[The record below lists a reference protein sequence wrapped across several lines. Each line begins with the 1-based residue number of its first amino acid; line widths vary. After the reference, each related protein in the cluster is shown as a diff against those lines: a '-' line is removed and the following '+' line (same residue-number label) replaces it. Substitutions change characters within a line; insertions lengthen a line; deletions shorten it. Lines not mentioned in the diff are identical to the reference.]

1 MPRSTI
7 QNVKRTVI
15 GIGIAALII
24 AVAILAYMVWKERV
38 ASAERERDLLAQVIE
53 LQGQVDL
60 GEGVILTQAVRTSSL
75 EKTLSSLLDKNSS
88 LQGHINSLIEDPVVV
103 VRVET
108 RFRDRIV
115 YRNTPE
121 DQHEGDVVGVDT
133 GDDTNH
139 VVDFDMTRHGF
150 RVQGRTE
157 SLGPRVHLELEQVEP
172 FQLDAVLTRERRN
185 GRWNLFVEDISQQL
199 DVTVSNFTVDD
210 SFASKRFWERIS
222 VGAGV
227 NSLGSVSMHAGF
239 DIRDRT
245 TIWAGPV
252 WGAGEWGVGI
262 GFTYRPFIRTRD

>member
-7 QNVKRTVI
+7 QNVKRTVTRV
-15 GIGIAALII
+15 GIAALII

-60 GEGVILTQAVRTSSL
+60 GEGVILTQAVRTSNL

-88 LQGHINSLIEDPVVV
+88 LQEHINNLIEDPVVV

-121 DQHEGDVVGVDT
+121 DQQAGDIVDVDT
-133 GDDTNH
+133 EDDTNH
-139 VVDFDMTRHGF
+139 VVNFDMTRHGF

-157 SLGPRVHLELEQVEP
+157 SLGPRVYLELEQVEP
-172 FQLDAVLTRERRN
+172 FRLDAVLTRERRN
-185 GRWNLFVEDISQQL
+185 GRWNLFIEDTSQQL
-199 DVTVSNFTVDD
+199 DVQISNFVVDD
-210 SFASKRFWERIS
+210 SFASRRFWERIS
-222 VGAGV
+222 LGAGLT
-227 NSLGSVSMHAGF
+227 SFGSASFHAGF

-252 WGAGEWGVGI
+252 WNTGDWGAGI
-262 GFTYRPFIRTRD
+262 GFTYRPFLRD